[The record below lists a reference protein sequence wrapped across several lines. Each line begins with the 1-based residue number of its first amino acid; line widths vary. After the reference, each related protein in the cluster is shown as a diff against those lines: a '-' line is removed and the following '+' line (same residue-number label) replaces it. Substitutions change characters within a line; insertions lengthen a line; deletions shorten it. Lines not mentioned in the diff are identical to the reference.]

1 MQCGWRPPADGPRT
15 FARAPQVLQLY
26 VAAYQAAG
34 IWKEAWKHLAGVISV
49 QIIRDVE
56 EFVAGQAFAERDVMR
71 FVLAG

>member
-1 MQCGWRPPADGPRT
+1 M
-15 FARAPQVLQLY
+15 LQLY

-34 IWKEAWKHLAGVISV
+34 IWKEAWRHLAGVISV